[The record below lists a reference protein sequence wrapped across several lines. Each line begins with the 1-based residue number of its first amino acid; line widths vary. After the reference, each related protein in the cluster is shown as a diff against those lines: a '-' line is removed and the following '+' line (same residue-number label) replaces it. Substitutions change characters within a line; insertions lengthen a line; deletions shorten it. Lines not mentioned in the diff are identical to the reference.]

1 MGIAREVVA
10 ARAAVTKAASEL
22 GQQRLERVAW
32 SLLGVPAVSFAEC
45 HPLAVSFAECHPSW
59 LGSR

>member
-22 GQQRLERVAW
+22 GQQGLERVAW
-32 SLLGVPAVSFAEC
+32 SLLGVPAVSFAEY
-45 HPLAVSFAECHPSW
+45 PLAVSFAECHPSW